1 MYKRQGLEDTQY
13 QNLLDTHKTL
23 MGWRHDF
30 FNHLSVIGQMIQ
42 TGRGDEALGYIE
54 ALRNKTNESSTM
66 VNSGNLAVDSILNAK
81 LPAARENGI
90 RVSLRLEVPKMKT
103 DPCLL
108 YTSDAADDLHCVALD
123 GLRIIKKKKH
133 RS

>member
-1 MYKRQGLEDTQY
+1 
-13 QNLLDTHKTL
+13 
-23 MGWRHDF
+23 
-30 FNHLSVIGQMIQ
+30 MIQ

-90 RVSLRLEVPKMKT
+90 RVSLRLEVPK
-103 DPCLL
+103 
-108 YTSDAADDLHCVALD
+108 
-123 GLRIIKKKKH
+123 
-133 RS
+133 